1 MNLNLYFAIIGV
13 TVMGIRAVDALHD
26 KIILERT
33 IKLRELAVKELEL
46 KQKIGNEEEE

>member
-46 KQKIGNEEEE
+46 RQKLENEEE